1 MKMRTVYIIGLVII
15 AIAFVAYALIMP
27 ELTGDP
33 AVMFAMWFALFVA
46 VTVSVNLMLVKYNRG
61 KTSEVFKVDEMFNR
75 LSAYA
80 AYYSWFITFIFLTV
94 LMVAVVFGALEL
106 TGEQAI
112 IGIWLVMLATLAAF
126 RLYFSRRG
134 SINEGKTW
142 PT

>member
-1 MKMRTVYIIGLVII
+1 MKMRTVYIIGMAVI
-15 AIAFVAYALIMP
+15 AISFAAYALLMP
-27 ELTGDP
+27 ELAGDP
-33 AVMFAMWFALFVA
+33 VAKFAIWLAIFVA
-46 VTVSVNLMLVKYNRG
+46 VMVSANLMILKYNRG
-61 KTSEVFKVDEMFNR
+61 KTSGVFKVDEMFNR

-134 SINEGKTW
+134 GINEGKTW

>member
-1 MKMRTVYIIGLVII
+1 MKMRTVYIIGMAVI
-15 AIAFVAYALIMP
+15 AISFAAYALLMP
-27 ELTGDP
+27 ELAGDP
-33 AVMFAMWFALFVA
+33 VAKFAIWLAIFVA
-46 VTVSVNLMLVKYNRG
+46 
-61 KTSEVFKVDEMFNR
+61 FKVDEMFNR

-134 SINEGKTW
+134 GINEGKTW